1 MSKIEALTDIVNLA
15 SETTAVQAINENSN
29 KIETALTNTLSRDG
43 STPNSMGANLDLG
56 SYRIINLAAAV
67 DDNDAVRKA
76 EFDDSIGGLTADVL
90 ADIAAA
96 PAAAASAVAAAAD
109 AAASA
114 VLASAYIGAA
124 TSAAKWTTARTI
136 TTTGDAT
143 GVSGAW
149 DGSANISFALTIPG
163 GTVTS
168 AKMASG
174 AAVTNI
180 GYTPADL
187 AGATFSGEVRLNYTP
202 TSLSSDSAGFRG
214 LPYISADN
222 TITLSMYQSGGML
235 YHTSGSAHTWTVPPN
250 SSVAF
255 PLGTAI
261 ALRNTGAG
269 VVTIAQGSGVTVRL
283 PGTASSGNKD
293 LSQWGFASLIK
304 EGTDSWILTGSGLS

>member
-56 SYRIINLAAAV
+56 AYRIINLGAAV

-76 EFDDSIGGLTADVL
+76 EFDEAIGGLTPETL
-90 ADIAAA
+90 AAIQEAPDAALE
-96 PAAAASAVAAAAD
+96 AVAARD
-109 AAASA
+109 AAEGYRDQAA
-114 VLASAYIGAA
+114 AYIGSA
-124 TSAAKWTTARTI
+124 TSAAKWTTGRTI

-143 GVSGAW
+143 GVSAAW
-149 DGSANISFALTIPG
+149 DGSTNISFTLTIPG

-180 GYTPADL
+180 GYTPANL
-187 AGATFSGEVRLNYTP
+187 AGATFTGDVRLNYTP

-214 LPYISADN
+214 LPYISTDN
-222 TITLSMYQSGGML
+222 TVTMAMSNSGGML
-235 YHTSGSAHTWTVPPN
+235 YHTSGAPHTWTVPPN

-255 PLGTAI
+255 PVGTAI
-261 ALRNTGAG
+261 ALRNIGAG
-269 VVTIAQGSGVTVRL
+269 AVTIAQGAGVTIRL